1 MDEVKVSVSIPDSD
15 RFESTVKAASRA
27 GLKVRDKLDILG
39 VATGSIKS
47 SALAKLRDVP
57 GVDSVEVQREVGIP
71 TRVR

>member
-1 MDEVKVSVSIPDSD
+1 MDEVKVSVTIPDSGQ
-15 RFESTVKAASRA
+15 FESTVKAASKV

-57 GVDSVEVQREVGIP
+57 GIDSVEVQREVGVP
-71 TRVR
+71 PRVR